1 MVYKA
6 WNLIGELATNPV
18 FYWELNKTSISSSS
32 RVVHFSE
39 ISKYPDLVKRYQ
51 AIMPQYISIVLQLQL
66 FPDGNLV
73 TFKIKDTDLG
83 YSTSRS
89 ISFPVAPGSPA
100 KWSDAMNVQK
110 TRKLYTD
117 LDPND
122 ERELRKLLNETTGV
136 SLPDGYNLRM
146 DVKWPDDAINEIAI
160 LYDKYEK
167 GIKEPSPLEE
177 VKKKTQETAALPK
190 YTKPDFWGEPAAIPI
205 KVDLDKDLN
214 NATTT
219 EGVVKISGKASGP
232 EFLIKKGKIIAEGY
246 DQEFDVNSSGGFTTQ
261 VVLGAGLNK
270 VKLVIGSKVIEQNI
284 TLNREPVDL
293 RATLTWNTANS
304 DIDLYITDPEKFTC
318 FYSNKSSSN
327 MRLDVDNTSGYGPE
341 NIYVTKVKKGTYT
354 ISVKNYSR
362 GEGTEATIY
371 VFINEKLKDMH
382 KVRFT
387 GSGQTITVS
396 NYSF

>member
-1 MVYKA
+1 M
-6 WNLIGELATNPV
+6 
-18 FYWELNKTSISSSS
+18 
-32 RVVHFSE
+32 
-39 ISKYPDLVKRYQ
+39 
-51 AIMPQYISIVLQLQL
+51 
-66 FPDGNLV
+66 
-73 TFKIKDTDLG
+73 
-83 YSTSRS
+83 
-89 ISFPVAPGSPA
+89 
-100 KWSDAMNVQK
+100 
-110 TRKLYTD
+110 
-117 LDPND
+117 
-122 ERELRKLLNETTGV
+122 
-136 SLPDGYNLRM
+136 
-146 DVKWPDDAINEIAI
+146 
-160 LYDKYEK
+160 
-167 GIKEPSPLEE
+167 
-177 VKKKTQETAALPK
+177 
-190 YTKPDFWGEPAAIPI
+190 
-205 KVDLDKDLN
+205 
-214 NATTT
+214 
-219 EGVVKISGKASGP
+219 
-232 EFLIKKGKIIAEGY
+232 
-246 DQEFDVNSSGGFTTQ
+246 
-261 VVLGAGLNK
+261 GAGLNK